1 MSPQVDPFVQHFRA
15 SAPYIHAHRG
25 RTFVIMFGGEAVASK
40 DLRTL
45 LYDVA
50 LLHSL
55 GVRIV
60 LVAGARPQIDEALA
74 RRGEQPKYEGDLRLT
89 DEVALECVKEAVG
102 ATRVELESLLS
113 MGLPNSP
120 MAGARLRVAAGN
132 FVMAQPLG
140 VVDGVDYQYTGKP
153 RRIDAEAIRQRLDD
167 GAIVVLNPIG
177 YSSTGEAFNISS
189 HDLAAATAIA
199 LRADKLIG
207 LIEGQGV
214 LDAEGLAQ
222 SQLSPNEAERLLKSG
237 VDLGHDVERHL
248 GAAIKACRGGVPRAH
263 LVSRQSD
270 GSLLRELFT
279 RDGIGTLVTSET
291 FEGVRPAAQSDIGGI
306 LALIEPLEE
315 QGILVRRSQEM
326 LENDIDRFTVI
337 ERDGMVVACA
347 ALYGYPDDSIAEL
360 ACLVV
365 HPDYRTSGRG
375 DQLLQY
381 LEKQCAAQGLKRL
394 FVLTTQTLHW
404 FRERGF
410 DTCELS
416 ELPEARRSL
425 YDLGRRSKILL
436 KPLD

>member
-1 MSPQVDPFVQHFRA
+1 MSPQVDPFIQHFRA

-40 DLRTL
+40 ELRTL

-55 GVRIV
+55 GVRLV

-74 RRGEQPKYEGDLRLT
+74 RRGQEPRYERGLRIT
-89 DEVALECVKEAVG
+89 DGVALQCVKEAVG
-102 ATRVELESLLS
+102 TTRVELESLLS

-120 MAGARLRVAAGN
+120 MAGARLRVATGN
-132 FVMAQPLG
+132 FITAQPIG
-140 VVDGVDYQYTGKP
+140 VVDGVDYQHTGKP
-153 RRIDAEAIRQRLDD
+153 RRIDSEAIIQRLDD
-167 GAIVVLNPIG
+167 GAIVVLTPIG
-177 YSSTGEAFNISS
+177 YSATGEAFNISS
-189 HDLAAATAIA
+189 HDVAAATAVA

-207 LIEGQGV
+207 LLEEPGV
-214 LDAEGLAQ
+214 LDAAGE
-222 SQLSPNEAERLLKSG
+222 SPTQLTPQEAEDILESG
-237 VDLGHDVERHL
+237 RALGHDVERHL
-248 GAAIKACRGGVPRAH
+248 VAAIEACRGGVPRAH

-279 RDGIGTLVTSET
+279 RDGVGTLVTSQT
-291 FEGVRPAAQSDIGGI
+291 FEGVRPATRSDIGGI

-315 QGILVRRSQEM
+315 QGILVRRSRKM
-326 LENDIDRFTVI
+326 LESDIERFTVI

-347 ALYGYPDDSIAEL
+347 ALYPYPKEAIAEL

-381 LEKQCAAQGLKRL
+381 LERQSLAGGLDRM
-394 FVLTTQTLHW
+394 FVLTTQTSHW

-410 DTCELS
+410 ESCEIE
-416 ELPEARRSL
+416 ELPGARRSM
-425 YDLGRRSKILL
+425 YDQGRRSKVLL
-436 KPLD
+436 KELG

>member
-1 MSPQVDPFVQHFRA
+1 MSPQVDPFIQHFRA

-55 GVRIV
+55 GVRLV

-74 RRGEQPKYEGDLRLT
+74 RRGQEPRYERGLRIT
-89 DEVALECVKEAVG
+89 DGVALQCVKEAVG
-102 ATRVELESLLS
+102 TTRVELESLLS

-120 MAGARLRVAAGN
+120 MAGARLRVATGN
-132 FVMAQPLG
+132 FITAQPIG
-140 VVDGVDYQYTGKP
+140 VVDGVDYQHTGKP
-153 RRIDAEAIRQRLDD
+153 RRIDSEAIIQRLDD
-167 GAIVVLNPIG
+167 GAIVVLTPIG
-177 YSSTGEAFNISS
+177 YSATGEAFNISS
-189 HDLAAATAIA
+189 HDVAAATAVA

-207 LIEGQGV
+207 LLEEPGV
-214 LDAEGLAQ
+214 LDAAGE
-222 SQLSPNEAERLLKSG
+222 SPTQLTPQEAEDILASG
-237 VDLGHDVERHL
+237 RALGHDVERHL
-248 GAAIKACRGGVPRAH
+248 VAAIEACRGGVPRAH

-279 RDGIGTLVTSET
+279 RDGVGTLVTSQT
-291 FEGVRPAAQSDIGGI
+291 FEGVRPATRSDIGGI

-315 QGILVRRSQEM
+315 QGILVRRSRKM
-326 LENDIDRFTVI
+326 LESDIERFTVI

-347 ALYGYPDDSIAEL
+347 ALYPYPKEAIAEL

-381 LEKQCAAQGLKRL
+381 LERQSLAGGLDRM
-394 FVLTTQTLHW
+394 FVLTTQTSHW

-410 DTCELS
+410 ESCEIE
-416 ELPEARRSL
+416 ELPGARRSM
-425 YDLGRRSKILL
+425 YDQGRRSKVLL
-436 KPLD
+436 KELG